1 MVGGVVDRVDT
12 DGVDSQLLE
21 LGNVSLASR
30 SVCNGVFG
38 ARRASRLV
46 IDTTDVEA
54 LIASEE
60 SYRMLVLVMKWWVA
74 DETCRFP

>member
-21 LGNVSLASR
+21 LGNVSLASGG
-30 SVCNGVFG
+30 VCDGVFG
-38 ARRASRLV
+38 AGRASGLV

-60 SYRMLVLVMKWWVA
+60 SCCVLVNVMGRWTA